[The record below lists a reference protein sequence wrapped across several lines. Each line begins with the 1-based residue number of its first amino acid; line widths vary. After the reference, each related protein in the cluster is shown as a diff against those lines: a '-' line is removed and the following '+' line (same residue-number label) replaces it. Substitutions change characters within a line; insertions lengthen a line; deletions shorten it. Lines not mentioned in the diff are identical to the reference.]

1 MKYVKRYTIITIIP
15 QSGYKSFL
23 SLVTDMSKRL
33 KLVARAQQT
42 NTDSRYS
49 PKCKVDVIVN
59 KSGIEGI
66 PPRQGLKIIKAK
78 CGMKHLRA
86 LYFTD

>member
-1 MKYVKRYTIITIIP
+1 MMHHNNDYTTIWLSI
-15 QSGYKSFL
+15 FL

-42 NTDSRYS
+42 NADSRY
-49 PKCKVDVIVN
+49 PEKCKVDVIVN

-86 LYFTD
+86 LYFID